1 LEELENFDVILP
13 AGGVLDDH
21 FARVALTPYKAL
33 IKAQDN
39 VVGLKSIE
47 ACQNTN
53 RVGKM
58 VLIGAKDVQ
67 DTFRTFV
74 TSAISDT
81 GDLTRNVSMGMRELK
96 ALNSDASHV
105 LILTMDLPYVDE
117 KALLRYID
125 MCPADADI
133 VVPLVTK
140 EEYLD
145 RFPGSKSTFAKLSD
159 GEFTIGC
166 AYFVRPDVFVK
177 LIPQIEK
184 VVANRKNVL
193 KLAQLLGFPFLLKVI
208 TKSISSTEV
217 KAKCEELIGCKIAVV
232 RGGPAELAFDIDEL
246 DDYEYA
252 LRNV

>member
-1 LEELENFDVILP
+1 MENFDVILP

-47 ACQNTN
+47 ACQKTN

-117 KALLRYID
+117 KALLKYIE
-125 MCPADADI
+125 MCPPDADI

-140 EEYLD
+140 
-145 RFPGSKSTFAKLSD
+145 RHSQAKHPRAKSRTF
-159 GEFTIGC
+159 
-166 AYFVRPDVFVK
+166 
-177 LIPQIEK
+177 
-184 VVANRKNVL
+184 
-193 KLAQLLGFPFLLKVI
+193 
-208 TKSISSTEV
+208 
-217 KAKCEELIGCKIAVV
+217 KASNCG
-232 RGGPAELAFDIDEL
+232 
-246 DDYEYA
+246 
-252 LRNV
+252 